1 MAKRSK
7 TLVGIDIDSTG
18 IAAASVTVNG
28 RVRVERAAFTPLEP
42 GIIRDGEV
50 ADVDGLA
57 DALRTL
63 YRENKGLDK
72 RVRVGLANQKIVV
85 RVVDLPYLEDPKE
98 LDAAV
103 RFHAQ
108 DQLPMPIEHA
118 VIDHLAL
125 DTITDETGR
134 RQRVLLVA
142 ARREMVERILSALRA
157 AGIKPVG
164 VDLSAFAMVRAL
176 YRPGPEDEHALY
188 LAIGGLTNLAVARGR
203 ACTFARASG
212 SGVEALAVELAE
224 RSQLTREH
232 AHEWLVHTGVE
243 TPSELIEGDAE
254 IVANARQILLDGVR
268 RIAADVRSS
277 LDFHRMQDDAASVS
291 RAVMTGP
298 ATAIPGFADAL
309 ASELGMPV
317 EAGSVGRRSRGN
329 GPRPRDGRRR
339 PGTHGGAG
347 MKAVNLIPA
356 DERRGGGSA
365 TGSGFAS
372 YVVLGVLALIV
383 AVSAAYT
390 LANRTI
396 ADQRRRARR
405 RAGACGDLG
414 EPGELRSRATR
425 PSPACARS
433 AARRSVAWPRAASTG
448 AHALHEVARTI
459 PSDAWLTSMRGS
471 VLAELDRSTAAATTR
486 CARRCRA
493 RRSSSSAA
501 RPARTRWLP
510 SSRAFAAS
518 TASSG

>member
-18 IAAASVTVNG
+18 IAAASVAVNG
-28 RVRVERAAFTPLEP
+28 RVRVERAALTPLEP

-57 DALRTL
+57 EALRTL

-118 VIDHLAL
+118 VIDHLPL
-125 DTITDETGR
+125 DTISDETGR

-157 AGIKPVG
+157 AGVKPVG
-164 VDLSAFAMVRAL
+164 IDLSAFAMVRAL
-176 YRPGPEDEHALY
+176 YRPGPEDEHVLY
-188 LAIGGLTNLAVARGR
+188 LAIGGLTNLAVARGKD
-203 ACTFARASG
+203 CTFARASG

-232 AHEWLVHTGVE
+232 AHEWLVHVGVE
-243 TPSELIEGDAE
+243 TPIEMIEGEDE

-309 ASELGMPV
+309 ASELDMPV
-317 EAGSVGRRSRGN
+317 DAGSIDGVPDGMDAGRV
-329 GPRPRDGRRR
+329 
-339 PGTHGGAG
+339 TVAAG
-347 MKAVNLIPA
+347 
-356 DERRGGGSA
+356 
-365 TGSGFAS
+365 
-372 YVVLGVLALIV
+372 LALTE
-383 AVSAAYT
+383 A
-390 LANRTI
+390 
-396 ADQRRRARR
+396 
-405 RAGACGDLG
+405 
-414 EPGELRSRATR
+414 
-425 PSPACARS
+425 PA
-433 AARRSVAWPRAASTG
+433 
-448 AHALHEVARTI
+448 
-459 PSDAWLTSMRGS
+459 
-471 VLAELDRSTAAATTR
+471 
-486 CARRCRA
+486 
-493 RRSSSSAA
+493 
-501 RPARTRWLP
+501 
-510 SSRAFAAS
+510 
-518 TASSG
+518 

>member
-18 IAAASVTVNG
+18 IAAASVAVNG
-28 RVRVERAAFTPLEP
+28 RVRVERAAVTPLEP

-57 DALRTL
+57 EALRTL

-118 VIDHLAL
+118 VIDHLPL
-125 DTITDETGR
+125 DTINDETGR

-157 AGIKPVG
+157 AGVKPVG
-164 VDLSAFAMVRAL
+164 IDLSAFAMVRAL
-176 YRPGPEDEHALY
+176 YRPGAEDEHVLY
-188 LAIGGLTNLAVARGR
+188 LAIGGLTNLAVARGKD
-203 ACTFARASG
+203 CTFARASG

-232 AHEWLVHTGVE
+232 AHEWLAHVGVE
-243 TPSELIEGDAE
+243 TPIELIEGEAE

-298 ATAIPGFADAL
+298 ATAIPGFTDAL

-317 EAGSVGRRSRGN
+317 EPGSVDGVPEDVDAGRV
-329 GPRPRDGRRR
+329 
-339 PGTHGGAG
+339 TVAAG
-347 MKAVNLIPA
+347 
-356 DERRGGGSA
+356 
-365 TGSGFAS
+365 
-372 YVVLGVLALIV
+372 LALME
-383 AVSAAYT
+383 A
-390 LANRTI
+390 
-396 ADQRRRARR
+396 
-405 RAGACGDLG
+405 
-414 EPGELRSRATR
+414 
-425 PSPACARS
+425 PA
-433 AARRSVAWPRAASTG
+433 
-448 AHALHEVARTI
+448 
-459 PSDAWLTSMRGS
+459 
-471 VLAELDRSTAAATTR
+471 
-486 CARRCRA
+486 
-493 RRSSSSAA
+493 
-501 RPARTRWLP
+501 
-510 SSRAFAAS
+510 
-518 TASSG
+518 